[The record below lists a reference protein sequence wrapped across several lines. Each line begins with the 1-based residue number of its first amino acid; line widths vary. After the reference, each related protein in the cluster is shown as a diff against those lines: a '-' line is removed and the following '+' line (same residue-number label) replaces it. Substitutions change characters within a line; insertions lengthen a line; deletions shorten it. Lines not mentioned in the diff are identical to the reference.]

1 METVENSSRL
11 HNFDLASFKKSQSA
25 MIATSESAYGMN
37 RWGGGQWVSRTKDY
51 TEDEVKKIIESGSLV
66 ELQRLSRNYFN
77 KEGYYKQLVLYYAT
91 LLKYTGM
98 LIPNPSLGK
107 SLSTSH
113 IQKKYFQAMDYVD
126 KMNLQTLFVDWAQKV
141 LVDGCFY
148 GVISKVDK
156 THFAVLA
163 LPTAYCQTRFKD
175 VAGNDLVEFNLA
187 YFRSISD
194 ETDRKAALAAYPK
207 FIASAYNKWDKGKLG
222 NPWVI
227 IPAEDGFCFPMLDG
241 RPFFVSVIPATIKY
255 GDSVE
260 TGLERE
266 KEELKKILV
275 QQIPHLND
283 GRLLFEPDEAEE
295 MHRGAVGMVR
305 KNENTSVLT
314 TYGNVTAVEARGTSE
329 NGVKNAVE
337 VMKQNIYSQAGV
349 SGEIFAATGGNT
361 TETSIKYDTA
371 IMMYL
376 ANKFAR
382 FVTNIVNDNFANS
395 NISFKYTILPVTHQ
409 NEAKYI
415 DSSFKLSS
423 SGYSL
428 LVPALAQGFSQKDLV
443 NLKDLENDVLK
454 LNERLLP
461 PSNSF
466 TGGGNS
472 GNKDEEEEKEAKSNP
487 MTGEGGEEGGRPEKS
502 ADEKKDQTIRNEE
515 SIEKSKT
522 QGGSE

>member
-1 METVENSSRL
+1 MDTVDTTNRM
-11 HNFDLASFKKSQSA
+11 HNFSLDSFKKSQA
-25 MIATSESAYGMN
+25 TMIATNEKAYGT
-37 RWGGGQWVSRTKDY
+37 RFGDGQWVSRTKDF
-51 TEDEVKKIIESGSLV
+51 TEDEVKRIIESGSLV
-66 ELQRLSRNYFN
+66 EQQRLSRNYFN

-91 LLKYTGM
+91 LLKYTGL

-107 SLSTSH
+107 NLSTSH

-126 KMNLQTLFVDWAQKV
+126 KMNLETIFVDWAQKV
-141 LVDGCFY
+141 LVDGCYY

-175 VAGNDLVEFNLA
+175 VAGNDLVEFDLS
-187 YFRSISD
+187 YFNTITNED
-194 ETDRKAALAAYPK
+194 DRKAALAAYPK
-207 FIASAYNKWDKGKLG
+207 YIASAYKKWNSGKTRMDK
-222 NPWVI
+222 WI
-227 IPAEDGFCFPMLDG
+227 IVPSEVGFCFPMLDG
-241 RPFFVSVIPATIKY
+241 RPFFLPVIPSTIKY
-255 GDSVE
+255 GTAVE
-260 TGLERE
+260 TELERE
-266 KEELKKILV
+266 KEEIRKILV

-305 KNENTSVLT
+305 NNDNTTVLT
-314 TYGNVTAVEARGTSE
+314 TYGNVSTVEARGSSE
-329 NGVKNAVE
+329 NGAKNALE
-337 VMKQNIYSQAGV
+337 TMKQNIYSQAGV

-371 IMMYL
+371 IMMYI

-395 NISFKYTILPVTHQ
+395 NISFKYTILPITHQ

-423 SGYSL
+423 TGYSL

-443 NLKDLENDVLK
+443 NLKVLENDVLK
-454 LNERLLP
+454 LHEKLIP
-461 PSNSF
+461 PSNTF
-466 TGGGNS
+466 TGGGD
-472 GNKDEEEEKEAKSNP
+472 KEKEEGEEASTNP
-487 MTGEGGEEGGRPEKS
+487 MTGNGGDEGGRPSKETE
-502 ADEKKDQTIRNEE
+502 DKKDQTIRNEE
-515 SIEKSKT
+515 SVEKSKT